1 MTNAKTVKPAKQEEH
16 EDFLKN
22 IPDEALPEVMQ
33 LFGVPQEKIAEG
45 MKREEMLELLR
56 AAKRQDIAVSK
67 TISTPD
73 GKSYECPPGH
83 MVIKVTPK
91 SGIEWGKR
99 TKSFA
104 YFAVQGQ
111 SLVVKRGSTEVVP
124 DKYRSAWRD
133 AVRTEYDEQD
143 GLPILG
149 ADGQYKAAPVTSR
162 EVMAEDVQELYW
174 NRDLEAEKRAE
185 EELKAGAKQYQ
196 DEQKAAKALKAA
208 IIGNVVGMK

>member
-1 MTNAKTVKPAKQEEH
+1 MSKAPKTEPVVKQDPEE
-16 EDFLKN
+16 FLKS

-33 LFGVPQEKIAEG
+33 LFGVPKDKIAEG
-45 MKREEMLELLR
+45 ATREEMLDLIR
-56 AAKRQDIAVSK
+56 AVKRNDIAVAR

-73 GKSYECPPGH
+73 GKSYDCPPGH
-83 MVIKVTPK
+83 MVIRVTQK
-91 SGIEWGKR
+91 NGIEWGKR

-111 SLVVKRGSTEVVP
+111 SLVVRRGETVVVP

-133 AVRTEYDEQD
+133 AVRTEYDEED
-143 GLPILG
+143 GLPVLG
-149 ADGQYKAAPVTSR
+149 ADGQYKPAPVSSR
-162 EVMAEDVQELYW
+162 EVMAEDVQELHW
-174 NRDLEAEKRAE
+174 NRDLEAEKRVE

-196 DEQKAAKALKAA
+196 DERKAAAALKAA